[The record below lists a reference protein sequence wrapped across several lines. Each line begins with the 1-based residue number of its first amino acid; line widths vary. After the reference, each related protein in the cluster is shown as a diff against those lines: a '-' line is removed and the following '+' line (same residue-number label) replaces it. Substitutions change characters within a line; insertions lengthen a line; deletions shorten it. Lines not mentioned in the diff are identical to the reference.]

1 MTKQQDEDT
10 IAATLYRINAY
21 GNNQYLI
28 KKLVCGVEMEDYH
41 ITISSSKVSGKP
53 MREQDIWCNCP
64 GFRIQNFAKIDH
76 KHIKVALDFQ
86 SRGEP
91 TWAEYR
97 MTGTGA
103 KAVIRFIRDSTE
115 VA

>member
-10 IAATLYRINAY
+10 IAATLYRINKY

-28 KKLVCGVEMEDYH
+28 KKLICGVEMEDYH
-41 ITISSSKVSGKP
+41 ITINPLRDNG
-53 MREQDIWCNCP
+53 MGTLWCNCP
-64 GFRIQNFAKIDH
+64 GFRIQRFPHDQH
-76 KHIKVALDFQ
+76 KHIKIGFDYQ
-86 SRGEP
+86 KRGEP

-103 KAVIRFIRDSTE
+103 KAVIRFIKDSTE
-115 VA
+115 VT